1 MSCANAP
8 DETWQIGVAMW
19 RTRPLATQILLCVLA
34 ILLVTS
40 TAGALLYANLT
51 GRTLDA
57 QYTQRALDI
66 ANTVAH
72 VPEVADA
79 LAQRDPDHRIQALA
93 EQVRKNTSASYVVVA
108 DRRGV
113 RYSHPTPALIGQ
125 RLEEPVVALDGNAYF
140 GIDPGSLGNSAN
152 AKVPLRASDGGII
165 GEVSVG
171 IPEDRVSSQIAVQIL
186 DIALYSLLALG
197 IGVLASWLLAGALKR
212 VTFGLELSE
221 IAALLQEREAM
232 LHGIREGV
240 VGIDA
245 KGHVS
250 VINDEARRLLGIRRA
265 GTGCPVSR
273 LVPEGRLR
281 DLLVDGPLGSD
292 EVVLTDDFLL
302 VVNRMPILLAGRP
315 AGHVVT
321 LRDRTELEG
330 LMRELHALTGL
341 TNALRAQEHEFT
353 NRLHVLAGLLG
364 LGETDEAARYLAEV
378 AGGATDQANDIQ
390 VRIAPA
396 ELAALLVAK
405 VTTAAESGV
414 RLVIDPESR
423 LDRGYAETGPLLTV
437 LGNLIDNA
445 VDAVAGGSQPRE
457 VTVRITDVD
466 DVAQVVVSDTG
477 PGMSQAEIEKIFL
490 DGYSTKS
497 TRNGIRRGLG
507 LALVHR
513 LVLRAGGSVE
523 VAAGPGA
530 RFDIRLPLHA
540 PELEV
545 AR

>member
-1 MSCANAP
+1 
-8 DETWQIGVAMW
+8 MW

-40 TAGALLYANLT
+40 TAGAVLYANLT
-51 GRTLDA
+51 DQTLDT
-57 QYTQRALDI
+57 QYKQRALDI
-66 ANTVAH
+66 ANTVAQI
-72 VPEVADA
+72 PAIADS
-79 LAQRDPDHRIQALA
+79 LTQKDPDHRIQALA

-108 DRRGV
+108 DRDGV
-113 RYSHPTPALIGQ
+113 RYSHPTASLIGKQ
-125 RLEEPVVALDGNAYF
+125 LEEPVVALDGNVHT

-152 AKVPLRASDGGII
+152 AKVPLRASDGAII

-171 IPEDRVSSQIAVQIL
+171 IPEERVSSQIADQIV
-186 DIALYSLLALG
+186 DIALYTLLALG
-197 IGVLASWLLAGALKR
+197 IGVLASWLLARALKR

-245 KGHVS
+245 KGCVS
-250 VINDEARRLLGIRRA
+250 VLNDEARRLLGIRRA
-265 GTGCPVSR
+265 GAGRP
-273 LVPEGRLR
+273 LEDLLPPGRLR
-281 DLLVDGPLGSD
+281 DLLVDGPLGRD
-292 EVVLTDDFLL
+292 EVVLTDEFLL
-302 VVNRMPILLAGRP
+302 VVNRMPVLLAGRT
-315 AGHVVT
+315 AGNVVT

-330 LMRELHALTGL
+330 VMRELHALTGL

-353 NRLHVLAGLLG
+353 NRLHVLSGLLG
-364 LGETDEAARYLAEV
+364 LGEFDEAVRYLAEV
-378 AGGATDQANDIQ
+378 AGGAAAQANDIQ

-405 VTTAAESGV
+405 VTTASESGV

-423 LDRGYAETGPLLTV
+423 LDRGYAETEPLLTV

-445 VDAVAGGSQPRE
+445 VDAVAGGPQPRE
-457 VTVRITDVD
+457 VSVRITDVG
-466 DVAQVVVSDTG
+466 DVAHIAVSDTG
-477 PGMSQAEIEKIFL
+477 PGISPAEIEKIFL

-497 TRNGIRRGLG
+497 TRGGIRRGLG

-513 LVLRAGGSVE
+513 LVRRAGGSIE
-523 VAAGPGA
+523 VAPGPGA
-530 RFDIRLPLHA
+530 RFEVELPLRA